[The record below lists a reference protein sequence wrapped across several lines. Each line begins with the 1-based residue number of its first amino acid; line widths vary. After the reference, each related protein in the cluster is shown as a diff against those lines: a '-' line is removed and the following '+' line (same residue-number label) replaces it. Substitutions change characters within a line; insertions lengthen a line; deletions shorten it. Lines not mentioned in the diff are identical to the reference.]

1 MYSLFLVK
9 VDTYLE
15 KIIYNNEKE
24 EGKWTVKKFGA
35 NMAQNYFLDLCNFV
49 SSYYFR
55 DISDA
60 SFFLELKNSFKKSTN
75 FKFKCSLSNVK
86 PVCVF
91 FNIFSQI

>member
-1 MYSLFLVK
+1 MTE
-9 VDTYLE
+9 TYLE

-24 EGKWTVKKFGA
+24 EGKWTVKKFGP
-35 NMAQNYFLDLCNFV
+35 NTAQNYFLNLCNFV

-60 SFFLELKNSFKKSTN
+60 SFFLDLKHSFKKSTN
-75 FKFKCSLSNVK
+75 FKFQCSLSSVK

-91 FNIFSQI
+91 F